1 MSSSP
6 IIFYNTATRRKETF
20 TPIDPTRVRMYACG
34 PTVYDYA
41 HIGNGRTAVTFD
53 LVFRL
58 LRYHYGADHVIYVRN
73 FTDVEDKIMAR
84 AKERGVPIAEITEP
98 VARIY
103 QEDMYALGNIAPSIE
118 PRATAHIG
126 DMIEMIE
133 TLIEKGHAYVA
144 EGHVLFSV
152 QTMDDYGKLS
162 GRSVDEM
169 IAGARVDV
177 APYKKDPMDFVL
189 WKPSDED
196 QPGWDSPWGVGRP
209 GWHIECSAMSAHHLG
224 TTFDL
229 HGGGIDLTFP
239 HHENEIAQ
247 SHCAHDGVTMANVWM
262 HGGYLQVDG
271 QKMSKSLGNFL
282 TVHDLI
288 ETWPGEALRLH
299 LLMTHYRQPLNWTE
313 AGVRE
318 AKTVLD
324 RWYRLLDGKLSLTT
338 AEDMDLPEAFVTAFS
353 DDVNTPQAIAV
364 MHELAHQFSQGD
376 DAAADALIGCG
387 QLLGLFGSTAEEW
400 AKWQPKGAEIDPQV
414 IEDLI
419 SARNAARS
427 QKNFKEADRIRD
439 ELKDMGVVI
448 EDGPNGTTWRTDT

>member
-1 MSSSP
+1 MSTTE
-6 IIFYNTATRRKETF
+6 IVFYNTASRKKEGF
-20 TPIDPTRVRMYACG
+20 SPIDPNRVRMYACG

-58 LRYHYGADHVIYVRN
+58 LRHHFGADNVVYVRN

-84 AKERGVPIAEITEP
+84 AKERGVPIEEITEP

-103 QEDMYALGNIAPSIE
+103 QEDMFALGNLAPSIE

-126 DMIEMIE
+126 DMIAMIE
-133 TLIEKGHAYVA
+133 KLIVKGNAY
-144 EGHVLFSV
+144 EEQGHVLFSV
-152 QTMDDYGKLS
+152 QTMDDYGALS

-169 IAGARVDV
+169 IAGARIEV

-189 WKPSDED
+189 WKPSEDD
-196 QPGWDSPWGVGRP
+196 QPGWDSPWGKGRP
-209 GWHIECSAMSAHHLG
+209 GWHIECSAMSERHLG
-224 TTFDL
+224 VTFDI

-239 HHENEIAQ
+239 HHENEVAQ
-247 SHCAHDGVTMANVWM
+247 SHCAHDGARMANVWM

-313 AGVRE
+313 TGVRE

-324 RWYRLLDGKLSLTT
+324 RWYRLLDTRLDSLGNDATPPD
-338 AEDMDLPEAFVTAFS
+338 EFVSAFS

-364 MHELAHQFSQGD
+364 MHELAGRASQGD
-376 DAAADALIGCG
+376 EEAARLLIASGR
-387 QLLGLFGSTAEEW
+387 LLGLFSMSAEDW
-400 AKWQPKGAEIDPQV
+400 ARWQPKGAEIDASAV
-414 IEDLI
+414 EALI
-419 SARNAARS
+419 AARTEARS

-439 ELKDMGVVI
+439 ELKDMGIVI
-448 EDGPNGTTWRTDT
+448 EDGPGGTTWRTDT

>member
-1 MSSSP
+1 
-6 IIFYNTATRRKETF
+6 
-20 TPIDPTRVRMYACG
+20 MYACG
-34 PTVYDYA
+34 PTVYDFA

-84 AKERGVPIAEITEP
+84 AKERGVPISEITEP

-103 QEDMYALGNIAPSIE
+103 QEDMYALGNIAPTIE
-118 PRATAHIG
+118 PRATDHIG
-126 DMIEMIE
+126 DMIRMIE
-133 TLIEKGHAYVA
+133 TLIEKGNAYVA

-152 QTMDDYGKLS
+152 QTMDDYGRLS

-169 IAGARVDV
+169 VAGARVEV

-209 GWHIECSAMSAHHLG
+209 GWHIECSAMSEHHLG

-229 HGGGIDLTFP
+229 HGGGVDLTFP

-247 SHCAHDGVTMANVWM
+247 SHCAHDGATMANVWM

-282 TVHDLI
+282 TVHDLV
-288 ETWPGEALRLH
+288 EKWPGEALRLQ

-313 AGVRE
+313 GGVRE

-324 RWYRLLDGKLSLTT
+324 RWYRLLGDRLSTTATDGK
-338 AEDMDLPEAFVTAFS
+338 DLPEAFVAAFS
-353 DDVNTPQAIAV
+353 DDINTPQSIAV
-364 MHELAHQFSQGD
+364 MHELAHQLSQGD
-376 DAAADALIGCG
+376 EAAAEALIGCG
-387 QLLGLFGSTAEEW
+387 RLLGLFGSTAEEW
-400 AKWQPKGAEIDPQV
+400 AKWQPKGAKIDPESV
-414 IEDLI
+414 ERLI
-419 SARNAARS
+419 SQRNDARS

-448 EDGPNGTTWRTDT
+448 EDGPGGTTWRTDA

>member
-6 IIFYNTATRRKETF
+6 IVFYNTASRQKEAF
-20 TPIDPTRVRMYACG
+20 TPIDPKRVRMYACG
-34 PTVYDYA
+34 PTVYDFA

-58 LRYHYGADHVIYVRN
+58 LRYHFGADHVVYVRN

-84 AKERGVPIAEITEP
+84 AKERGVPISEITEP

-118 PRATAHIG
+118 PRATDHIG
-126 DMIEMIE
+126 DMIHMIE
-133 TLIEKGHAYVA
+133 TLIEKGNAYVA

-152 QTMDDYGKLS
+152 QTMDDYGQLS

-169 IAGARVDV
+169 IAGARVEV
-177 APYKKDPMDFVL
+177 APYKKDAMDFVL

-209 GWHIECSAMSAHHLG
+209 GWHIECSAMSEHHLG
-224 TTFDL
+224 VTFDL

-247 SHCAHDGVTMANVWM
+247 SHCAHDGATMANVWM

-313 AGVRE
+313 NGVRE

-324 RWYRLLDGKLSLTT
+324 RWYRLLGDKLPHTATDGM
-338 AEDMDLPEAFVTAFS
+338 ELPNDFVAAFS

-376 DAAADALIGCG
+376 DTAAAALIGCG
-387 QLLGLFGSTAEEW
+387 RLLGLFGSTAEEW
-400 AKWQPKGAEIDPQV
+400 AKWQPKGAEIDPETV
-414 IEDLI
+414 ENLI
-419 SARNAARS
+419 SARKDARS

-448 EDGPNGTTWRTDT
+448 EDGPNGTTWRTDA